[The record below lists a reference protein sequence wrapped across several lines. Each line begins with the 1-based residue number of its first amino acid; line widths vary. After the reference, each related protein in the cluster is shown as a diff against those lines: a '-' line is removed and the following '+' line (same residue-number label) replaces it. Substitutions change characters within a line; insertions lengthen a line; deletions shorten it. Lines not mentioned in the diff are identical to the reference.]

1 VERSDDVTKYDD
13 KEIDVPASYDGP
25 KLESVDDITPEWIKG
40 LMEYQAKEKRL
51 HKKYVVMLINEA
63 TKLFAK

>member
-1 VERSDDVTKYDD
+1 M
-13 KEIDVPASYDGP
+13 PASYDGP
-25 KLESVDDITPEWIKG
+25 KLESVDDITPEWIKN